1 MTKTIPLPT
10 ASYQLGDLRA
20 SCKRLIGCYPEL
32 LDSDTQDD
40 LREKDPPEPL
50 ALRRWPGITTI
61 TGTSNSG
68 DQVRGLWEMAG
79 VQYAVI
85 GSSLYS
91 IAANGVLTLLNNGG
105 SAIPIPGQ
113 GFVRMTDNGACLV
126 ILVPN
131 TTSAFTYTPNG
142 LGFQQLIA
150 PFFVGFGA
158 ADCWFVDTY
167 IVFLA
172 AGAGNATTN
181 GLGSLTFFNDDG
193 RQVSGNNQITFASA
207 ASFTRSFG
215 TDPFVGMCVDHRE
228 VLMFGSRT
236 SEGFVTAPVQTGT
249 PFISAPD
256 TFIPIGVHISAPYS
270 IALQDNAAIF
280 VANDLTIR
288 RRQGQTPV
296 RISQP
301 GIELILREA
310 QKLGQLQGCFALTP
324 TIDGHPF
331 YILNIPNAQRSLA
344 YDCVTQKW
352 FEIESS
358 GFGLWRALCWYNGF
372 GKQLI
377 GDASSGTVGFLDPDV
392 QTEFAGLAN
401 STQVICAWTCQPIY
415 DRNNRYT
422 IRRVEAVVTAGAG
435 QSQTVAPIID
445 LLESDDW
452 GQTFVTVGDL
462 QTLGLQSDTDNRAI
476 WWNRG
481 QSRSRVMQ
489 CRVTDVTPV
498 FSIDMQAEVDGGKW

>member
-1 MTKTIPLPT
+1 MTTTIPLPT

-20 SCKRLIGCYPEL
+20 SCKRLIGCYPEI
-32 LDSDTQDD
+32 LDTDTQDD
-40 LREKDPPEPL
+40 LREKQPPLPL
-50 ALRRWPGITTI
+50 ALRRWPGITTVI
-61 TGTSNSG
+61 TTGTVS
-68 DQVRGLWEMAG
+68 DQVRGMWEMAG

-85 GSSLYS
+85 GPSLFS
-91 IAANGVLTLLNNGG
+91 VAANGELTLLNNSG
-105 SAIPIPGQ
+105 SAVPIPGS

-131 TTSAFTYTPNG
+131 TTSCFTYAPNG
-142 LGFQQLIA
+142 LGFQQLGD
-150 PFFVGFGA
+150 PFFVQFGA

-181 GLGSLTFFNDDG
+181 GIGSLTFFNDDG
-193 RQVSGNNQITFASA
+193 REISGSNQITFTTA

-236 SEGFVTAPVQTGT
+236 SEGFVTTAVQVGT

-256 TFIPIGVHISAPYS
+256 TFIPIGVHIATPYS

-280 VANDLTIR
+280 VANDLTVR

-301 GIELILREA
+301 GVELILREA
-310 QKLGQLQGCFALTP
+310 QKAGQLQGCYAMTP
-324 TIDGHPF
+324 TVDGHPF
-331 YILNIPNAQRSLA
+331 YILSIPNAQHTLA
-344 YDCVTQKW
+344 YDCVTSKW

-358 GFGLWRALCWYNGF
+358 SFGLWRPLCWYNGF
-372 GKQLI
+372 GKQLV
-377 GDASSGTVGFLDPDV
+377 GDSSSGTIGYLDPDV
-392 QTEFAGLAN
+392 QTEFLGIPN
-401 STQVICAWTCQPIY
+401 STQVICAWTCQPVY

-422 IRRVEAVVTAGAG
+422 IRRVEAIVTAGAG

-445 LLESDDW
+445 LLESD
-452 GQTFVTVGDL
+452 TFGETFSTAGDPE
-462 QTLGLQSDTDNRAI
+462 TLGTQGDVNNRSI

-489 CRVTDVTPV
+489 FRVTDVTPV
-498 FSIDMQAEVDGGKW
+498 FNIDLQAEVHGGKW